1 MDRQARR
8 IRMTECERIVK
19 EKILPESF
27 FEPEERNG
35 FFVDANRK
43 KTWAILI
50 DLLVRFDRFCN
61 DNHLNYFLIFGS
73 LLGAVRHKGFIPWDD
88 DVDIVM
94 PRDDY
99 NKFTSLAGK
108 IDRPYCI
115 QSYLNESD
123 FFLSFAKFRNVN
135 TTCISKPFSHRK
147 FNQGIALDIFPLDNF
162 ENQSAQERFDRI
174 KWLNMQN
181 STYMRMGNPYL
192 DASSQERIK
201 QHSGRAPLDV
211 LQEIESLV
219 TQFNNKETDKVGVN
233 ALTIYSFEKNT
244 WLKRDFDSFD
254 LMEFECCRFRV
265 PCGFE
270 DVLTTTYGDYMQ
282 FPPVE
287 KRGGWHNN
295 LIIDP
300 DTPFS
305 EYKI

>member
-1 MDRQARR
+1 
-8 IRMTECERIVK
+8 MTECERIVK
-19 EKILPESF
+19 NGILPESF
-27 FEPEERNG
+27 FQPEVRND

-50 DLLVRFDRFCN
+50 DLLVRYDRFCN
-61 DNHLNYFLIFGS
+61 DNHLDYFLIFGS

-99 NKFTSLAGK
+99 NKFISLANE
-108 IDRPYCI
+108 IENPYYI
-115 QSYLNESD
+115 QSSANEND
-123 FFLSFAKFRNVN
+123 YFLSFAKFRNVN

-162 ENQSAQERFDRI
+162 EAQDAQDRFERI

-181 STYMRMGNPYL
+181 STYMRMGNPHL
-192 DASSQERIK
+192 DNLSLERIK
-201 QHSGRAPLDV
+201 THSGRDPLGV
-211 LQEIESLV
+211 LHEVEKLA
-219 TQFNNKETDKVGVN
+219 TQFNDRETEKVGVN
-233 ALTIYSFEKNT
+233 ALTIYSVEKNT
-244 WLKRDFDSFD
+244 WLKSDFDAFD

-265 PCGFE
+265 PRGF
-270 DVLTTTYGDYMQ
+270 DDILVTTYGDYMQ
-282 FPPVE
+282 FPPIE
-287 KRGGWHNN
+287 KRGGWHSN
-295 LIIDP
+295 LVIDA